1 MLCRKESDLSQK
13 TRAQGP
19 AKKGNKNIL
28 VMEEYLES
36 FFVINSRND
45 MSSASLQDNRDYGM
59 SETGC
64 SKNLTTYFGKAKEP
78 VSLLYQLLP
87 LVRAEKVHR
96 HSHTHSPEWMK
107 TLKTSIIVHLIYHD
121 RNPWRYLKTWTLNL
135 VLMILLFEHVIFY
148 FYLNS
153 YSPLNFHK
161 WADHMKLEKMSNPL

>member
-1 MLCRKESDLSQK
+1 MICPQLLSRTIEIMECLKLVVLKILQLTLAKQK
-13 TRAQGP
+13 
-19 AKKGNKNIL
+19 
-28 VMEEYLES
+28 
-36 FFVINSRND
+36 
-45 MSSASLQDNRDYGM
+45 
-59 SETGC
+59 
-64 SKNLTTYFGKAKEP
+64 
-78 VSLLYQLLP
+78 SLLAFCISCYPWSEL
-87 LVRAEKVHR
+87 KKCTGTHT
-96 HSHTHSPEWMK
+96 HTYTHSPEWMK